1 MAGIGKILGA
11 SALMLG
17 FTIVALAAD
26 PQDPKKKE
34 DSKAIPP
41 FLAELMKGNADDFI
55 KRFDKNQKGYIKKE
69 DFPPRLAEMFK
80 RADKN
85 NDGKL
90 DKKEVED
97 LLLVLRKQYGVQ
109 PSAAISKE
117 EVERV
122 VDQILARMDSNKDGK
137 ISRDEAR
144 GLIAMNFDALDLNKD
159 GFLDRAELRKEAERR
174 LADRAAQNNPPRPNP
189 QNRPPAVA
197 VNEPDFD
204 ALDLNADG
212 RLTREELKNTPYAS
226 KFDEIDTNKDGKIDR
241 KEFAAYFRKEAE
253 KKAQAE
259 IIKKDEE
266 KKKEPEKK

>member
-1 MAGIGKILGA
+1 MAGIGKILGT
-11 SALMLG
+11 STLMLG
-17 FTIVALAAD
+17 FAMLGLAAD
-26 PQDPKKKE
+26 PQDPKKKG
-34 DSKAIPP
+34 DSQGIPP
-41 FLAELMKGNADDFI
+41 ILAELMKGSADDFI

-80 RADKN
+80 RADNN

-97 LLLVLRKQYGVQ
+97 LLLALRKQYGVQ
-109 PSAAISKE
+109 PSGAVSKD
-117 EVERV
+117 EVEKV
-122 VDQILARMDSNKDGK
+122 VNQILERMDSNKDGK

-144 GLIAMNFDALDLNKD
+144 GLIAMNFDELDLNKD

-174 LADRAAQNNPPRPNP
+174 LADRARQNNPPRPNP
-189 QNRPPAVA
+189 QNRPPAVV

-259 IIKKDEE
+259 KQKEEE